1 MRALVPV
8 LVALLALPALS
19 AAAQAPSPP
28 APPSPPGQS
37 AAGEGLQLEDRIV
50 AVVDEDPVVASDID
64 RLIGLGLAVPNP
76 GEDERA
82 FRRRVLEQL
91 IEQRLRFHEIDRF
104 GFVQVPVDEIERQVA
119 EIRAR
124 YASEEEFERRLREL
138 GLSLTSLRQLVARQ
152 IMVWNYVDE
161 RLGPRVFVTYD
172 DIKNYYD
179 TVLVPEMQRQ
189 GQAVPPIEQVREQIR
204 SLLKDQRL
212 NEELE
217 KWTEELRQ
225 RADVANFF
233 DAETGPPLPPVV
245 LRVDRPA
252 EGGAEPPQ

>member
-1 MRALVPV
+1 MRTLAPV
-8 LVALLALPALS
+8 LAALLALPGLP
-19 AAAQAPSPP
+19 AAAQAPAEPAPP
-28 APPSPPGQS
+28 APPGRS
-37 AAGEGLQLEDRIV
+37 AAGDGFQLEDRIV
-50 AVVDEDPVVASDID
+50 AVVDDDPVVASDID
-64 RLIGLGLAVPNP
+64 RLIGLGLAMPNP
-76 GEDERA
+76 GEEELA

-161 RLGPRVFVTYD
+161 RLGPRVFVTYE
-172 DIKNYYD
+172 DIKGYYD
-179 TVLVPEMQRQ
+179 SVLVPEMRRR
-189 GQAVPPIEQVREQIR
+189 GEEVPPVEQVREQIR

-233 DAETGPPLPPVV
+233 DARVGPPLPPVV

-252 EGGAEPPQ
+252 EGGSGPPR